1 MGFGADLGAGAGC
14 WPSCPR
20 TLLFLLCDDTQQP
33 PWLQSTALCP
43 EPRGRGTVTQ
53 LVLPPPRPDPVARL
67 S

>member
-1 MGFGADLGAGAGC
+1 MLA
-14 WPSCPR
+14 
-20 TLLFLLCDDTQQP
+20 LLSLNTALPPCDDTQQP

-53 LVLPPPRPDPVARL
+53 LVLPPPRPDLVVQL